1 MPLSLKTKQ
10 VAGVTLMVGLAVIT
24 LGAWYLSSLAQV
36 LLQESRARADLLSKL
51 IYERARESVLQGVDP
66 ADPYARLRSDPGL
79 DSILKSSVYSK
90 GVSYAAIVD
99 VNNRIIGHLDDTMV
113 GETWTPTGE
122 LDDVLNQGR
131 IGQTRAI
138 MGEGRTLETR
148 QPLLLDH
155 PDGSSKPFATI
166 HIGFSTLLIREQFE
180 PILETAG
187 ITTSVAL
194 IATVVVA
201 MLLAQLIVRPI
212 HVIRS
217 GLARLGRGELDVKME
232 LPEEVEL
239 AGLGDSF
246 KAVTAR
252 LAADRSE
259 LADQRATLESVVEHL
274 EDAVALFAPD
284 GTVLF
289 ANPSMRQALGA
300 EAGAVAELLPDEHPY
315 RRAVET
321 ALATGQSE
329 GPFTAPLPGGGG
341 DRLILTHV
349 IRDPS
354 QHPLGVM
361 IVSRNLGYLSQVE
374 STLSYSR
381 KLAAISRLSAGIA
394 HEIKNPLNATMI
406 HLELLKMKLTEIPE
420 AKEHVAVIAAQVRRL
435 DEVVQGFLKFTRP
448 EDLRL
453 QPVWIGEIID
463 ELMPIVRA
471 EASKSQVDVRVDVPP
486 TLPAVNAD
494 TRMLLQAFLNLALNA
509 CQAMPTGGRLR
520 IAARERPNR
529 QVEVVFED
537 TGVGISA
544 DDLSKIFD
552 LYFTTK
558 DHGSGIGLSLVYRT
572 VQLHD
577 GDIEVQSAPGR
588 GTTFS
593 IRLRQAANILAPA
606 AAAPAS

>member
-10 VAGVTLMVGLAVIT
+10 VAGVTLIVGLAVVA

-51 IYERARESVLQGVDP
+51 IYERARDDVAQGVDP
-66 ADPYARLRSDPGL
+66 EDPYSRLRSDPGL

-113 GETWTPTGE
+113 GQPWTPTGD
-122 LDDVLNQGR
+122 LDDVLKQGR
-131 IGQTRAI
+131 IAQTRAI
-138 MGEGRTLETR
+138 LAEGRSLETR
-148 QPLLLDH
+148 QPLLLEH
-155 PDGSSKPFATI
+155 PDGPKPFATI
-166 HIGFSTLLIREQFE
+166 HIGFSTLLIRDQFE
-180 PILETAG
+180 PVLETAA
-187 ITTSVAL
+187 ITTVVAL
-194 IATVVVA
+194 VATVIVS
-201 MLLAQLIVRPI
+201 MLLAQIIVRPI

-217 GLARLGRGELDVKME
+217 GLQRLGRGELDVKVD
-232 LPEEVEL
+232 LPHEAEL
-239 AGLGDSF
+239 AELGDSF

-259 LADQRATLESVVEHL
+259 LADQRATLESVVGHL

-284 GTVLF
+284 GTLLF
-289 ANPSMRQALGA
+289 ANPSMRTALAGESGA
-300 EAGAVAELLPDEHPY
+300 IGELLPDSHPY

-321 ALATGQSE
+321 ALTSGQSQ
-329 GPFTAPLPGGGG
+329 GPSTEELPGGGE
-341 DRLILTHV
+341 RLILTHV
-349 IRDPS
+349 IRDPG

-406 HLELLKMKLTEIPE
+406 HLELLKMRLTDKPD
-420 AKEHVAVIAAQVRRL
+420 ATEHLSVIAAQVRRL

-453 QPVWIGEIID
+453 QPVWLGEIID
-463 ELMPIVRA
+463 ELLPIVQA
-471 EASKSQVDVRVDVPP
+471 EASKSQVDVRIDVPP
-486 TLPAVNAD
+486 TLPPVNAD

-509 CQAMPTGGRLR
+509 CQAMPQGGRLR
-520 IAARERPNR
+520 IAARERPHR
-529 QVEVVFED
+529 QVEIVFED

-544 DDLSKIFD
+544 DDLSRIFD

-572 VQLHD
+572 IQLHD
-577 GDIEVQSAPGR
+577 GDIEVQSVPGR

-593 IRLRQAANILAPA
+593 IRLRQSTHLLAPA
-606 AAAPAS
+606 VAVPAS